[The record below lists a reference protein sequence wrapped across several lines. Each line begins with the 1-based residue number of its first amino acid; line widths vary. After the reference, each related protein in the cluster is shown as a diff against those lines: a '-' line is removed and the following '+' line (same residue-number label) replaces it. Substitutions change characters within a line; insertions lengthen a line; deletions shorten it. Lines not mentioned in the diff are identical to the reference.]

1 MMKKMKMMIECP
13 NHEGNFDCTPFCRL
27 CEGEQELG
35 LEEFINE
42 AHSIAY
48 EGCHKIYINLDE
60 KQTNQ
65 MIGYGYGKDGT
76 HLIKATDSNPYDLL
90 ETVRDW
96 YNESCVLKFIQAV
109 QTDYFGEDKFT
120 AIVAQGEVAYV

>member
-1 MMKKMKMMIECP
+1 MTKIELKVECP

-48 EGCHKIYINLDE
+48 EGCHKIYVLLDE

-65 MIGYGYGKDGT
+65 MISYGYGENDT
-76 HLIKATDSNPYDLL
+76 FLIKAEDSNPYDLL
-90 ETVRDW
+90 ETVRNW
-96 YNESCVLKFIQAV
+96 YHDSCGLKFIEAV

-120 AIVAQGEVAYV
+120 AIVAQGDIAYV